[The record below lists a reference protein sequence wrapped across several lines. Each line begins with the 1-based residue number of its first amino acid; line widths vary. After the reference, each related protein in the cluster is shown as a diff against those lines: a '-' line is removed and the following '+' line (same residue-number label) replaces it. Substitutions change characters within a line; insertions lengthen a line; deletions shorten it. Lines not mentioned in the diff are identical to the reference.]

1 MNRSRR
7 GWVTQPLRLS
17 WGEKMKDHKSVF
29 TLLCCYILLNFL
41 IGVTATAVADSEIA
55 TSNTTEISEGPPLY
69 KTIEG
74 AKTYIVQH
82 QNRDGGWPLVP
93 GGDSNVES
101 TAFAIWALIEA
112 EWGTGSRVIR
122 TGVAYLRNTQS
133 EDGSW
138 NDNTAHTIFALI
150 ALAKAETDPDARF
163 KGLRWLRKVQNPNG
177 SWGRSERSPSNPLYT
192 AAVLAGFN
200 RLGLKFERDFEAGA
214 DGISW
219 VPIGTEISWLSKG
232 AVWLSAYINDDGGW
246 VLQRGMQSDVFLTAW
261 VMQGLEPVFDITPP
275 LVWLKQLQN
284 RDGGFGRY
292 KNSPSDPEI
301 TAIAVMALS
310 AGNDPLNTRR
320 VAISYLT
327 NTRQEDGSF
336 VSNTPMELKEPTA
349 NLQSTCFVLI
359 AIHAKTPDELAID

>member
-1 MNRSRR
+1 MRNHR
-7 GWVTQPLRLS
+7 T
-17 WGEKMKDHKSVF
+17 VF
-29 TLLCCYILLNFL
+29 VLICCYTLLNFL

-55 TSNTTEISEGPPLY
+55 TSNSTKTPEGPPIY

-82 QNRDGGWPLVP
+82 QNKDGGWPLVA

-112 EWGTGSRVIR
+112 GWGTGSRVIR

-150 ALAKAETDPDARF
+150 ALTEAETDPDARF

-192 AAVLAGFN
+192 AAILAGFN
-200 RLGLKFERDFEAGA
+200 KLGLKFERDFE
-214 DGISW
+214 DGRDDI
-219 VPIGTEISWLSKG
+219 PWLSKG
-232 AVWLSAYINDDGGW
+232 TVWLSGYINSDGGW
-246 VLQRGMQSDVFLTAW
+246 TLQRGMQSDVFLTTW
-261 VMQGLEPVFDITPP
+261 VMQGLEPVYDISPQ
-275 LVWLKQLQN
+275 VAWLKQLQN

-301 TAIAVMALS
+301 TAIAIMALA
-310 AGNDPLNTRR
+310 AGNDPFNTRR

-327 NTRQEDGSF
+327 NVRQGDGSF
-336 VSNTPMELKEPTA
+336 VSNTPMELTKPTA

-359 AIHAKTPDELAID
+359 AIHAKTPDELAVEQ

>member
-1 MNRSRR
+1 MRN
-7 GWVTQPLRLS
+7 
-17 WGEKMKDHKSVF
+17 HKSVF
-29 TLLCCYILLNFL
+29 ILICCCILLNFL
-41 IGVTATAVADSEIA
+41 IGIVATTVADSEIA
-55 TSNTTEISEGPPLY
+55 TSNNAKIPEGPPIY

-82 QNRDGGWPLVP
+82 QNKDGGWPLVA
-93 GGDSNVES
+93 GGDSNVEN

-112 EWGTGSRVIR
+112 GWGTGSQVIR

-150 ALAKAETDPDARF
+150 ALTEAETDPDARF

-177 SWGRSERSPSNPLYT
+177 SWGRAERSPSNPLYT

-200 RLGLKFERDFEAGA
+200 RLGLKFERDFE
-214 DGISW
+214 DGTDDIPW
-219 VPIGTEISWLSKG
+219 ISKG
-232 AVWLSAYINDDGGW
+232 AVWLSGYINSDGGW
-246 VLQRGMQSDVFLTAW
+246 ALQRGMQSDVFLTTW
-261 VMQGLEPVFDITPP
+261 VMQGLEPVYDINPQ
-275 LVWLKQLQN
+275 VAWLKQLQN

-292 KNSPSDPEI
+292 KHSPSDPEI
-301 TAIAVMALS
+301 TAIAIIALA
-310 AGNDPLNTRR
+310 AGNDPFNTRR

-327 NTRQEDGSF
+327 NARQEDGSF

>member
-1 MNRSRR
+1 MRN
-7 GWVTQPLRLS
+7 
-17 WGEKMKDHKSVF
+17 HKSVF
-29 TLLCCYILLNFL
+29 ILICCCILLNFL
-41 IGVTATAVADSEIA
+41 IGVIATAVADSEIA
-55 TSNTTEISEGPPLY
+55 TSNNIKIPEGPPIY

-82 QNRDGGWPLVP
+82 QNKDGGWPLVA
-93 GGDSNVES
+93 GGDSNVEN

-112 EWGTGSRVIR
+112 GWGTGSRVIR

-150 ALAKAETDPDARF
+150 ALTEAETDPDARF

-177 SWGRSERSPSNPLYT
+177 SWGRAERSPSNPLYT

-200 RLGLKFERDFEAGA
+200 RLGLKFERDFK
-214 DGISW
+214 DGTDDIPW
-219 VPIGTEISWLSKG
+219 ISKG
-232 AVWLSAYINDDGGW
+232 TVWLSGYINSDGGW
-246 VLQRGMQSDVFLTAW
+246 ALQRGMQSDVFLTTW
-261 VMQGLEPVFDITPP
+261 VMQGLEPVFDISPQ
-275 LVWLKQLQN
+275 VAWLKQLQN

-301 TAIAVMALS
+301 TAVAIMALA
-310 AGNDPLNTRR
+310 AGNDPFNTRR

-327 NTRQEDGSF
+327 NARQENGSF
-336 VSNTPMELKEPTA
+336 VSNTPMELEGPMP
-349 NLQSTCFVLI
+349 NLQSTCFALI
-359 AIHAKTPDELAID
+359 AIHAKTPDELAVEQ

>member
-1 MNRSRR
+1 
-7 GWVTQPLRLS
+7 
-17 WGEKMKDHKSVF
+17 MKNHKSVF
-29 TLLCCYILLNFL
+29 TLICCYILLNFV
-41 IGVTATAVADSEIA
+41 IGIRGSTAADTTVS
-55 TSNTTEISEGPPLY
+55 TSNNVKIPDGPPIY

-93 GGDSNVES
+93 GGDSNVEN
-101 TAFAIWALIEA
+101 TAFAIWSLIEA
-112 EWGTGSRVIR
+112 GWGTGSRVIR

-138 NDNTAHTIFALI
+138 NDNTAHTIFSLI
-150 ALAKAETDPDARF
+150 ALAEAETDPDARF

-177 SWGRSERSPSNPLYT
+177 SWGRGERSSSNPLYT

-200 RLGLKFERDFEAGA
+200 RLGLKFERDFEE
-214 DGISW
+214 
-219 VPIGTEISWLSKG
+219 GTDDIPWLSKG
-232 AVWLSAYINDDGGW
+232 TVWLSGYINYDGGW
-246 VLQRGMQSDVFLTAW
+246 ALQRGMQSDVFLTAW
-261 VMQGLEPVFDITPP
+261 VMQGLEPVFDVNPQ
-275 LVWLKQLQN
+275 VAWLKQLQN

-301 TAIAVMALS
+301 TAIAVMALA
-310 AGNDPLNTRR
+310 AGNDPFNTRR
-320 VAISYLT
+320 VAINYLT
-327 NTRQEDGSF
+327 NARQEDGSF

-359 AIHAKTPDELAID
+359 AIHAKTPDELAVE